1 MSDPLGGRPGQAPY
15 GQGPYG
21 QPAYGQA
28 PVPPW
33 PRTGA
38 HDADPYPQ
46 APSSYDSSY
55 PDPPPYDTSYDY
67 PRADGTGDD
76 ADVTRPAGASGPPGS
91 AGAKDAANAADA
103 PEPVPGGRAAA
114 RAAARARQERSGRHG
129 GRRAARPPRSRIRR
143 VLKITGI
150 AMSVLLLVAA
160 GGGYWLYQHLNGNI
174 TSVSLTDGAGKN
186 AAGKEKPDAF
196 GRTPINIL
204 VMGSDGRTSAEDCK
218 LGGGCSKTGVQT
230 GQNADVEMVVH
241 ISADRS
247 NATVMSIPRD
257 TMTDIPACTNPKT
270 GASTGGYHGMINS
283 ALAYGQACQ
292 VATVHKLT
300 DIPIDHF
307 IQVDFSGVVKMSDAV
322 GGVSV
327 CVDNNVYDTYSHLKL
342 SAGSH
347 TLKGVAALEF
357 LRSRHGFGDGSDL
370 GRTYAQHIYLSA
382 LIRKFKSAGTL
393 TNPVAVYHLA
403 DAATKALTVDT
414 GLGTVSKLIGLAGD
428 LDKVPSKRITF
439 TTMQTAADPA
449 NPDRA
454 VVGPGA
460 RTLFATIAGDQSL
473 TTASGGKS
481 AAASATGAPT
491 TPPVPASRITV
502 RVENGTGAAGRAT
515 TVATALVAKGFN
527 PATHAGNAPATA
539 AVTTLTYGPGE
550 QGQAQTVARAL
561 GMATSHLKKGTTAG
575 LTLVIGTDWP
585 SGATFPGG
593 TGKPAPVDTQAALN
607 NSHAETADQ
616 TGKCAKVSRYRT
628 VQINGVPMTPTQ
640 AYAAARTK
648 PDSDA

>member
-1 MSDPLGGRPGQAPY
+1 MA
-15 GQGPYG
+15 
-21 QPAYGQA
+21 
-28 PVPPW
+28 V
-33 PRTGA
+33 
-38 HDADPYPQ
+38 
-46 APSSYDSSY
+46 
-55 PDPPPYDTSYDY
+55 
-67 PRADGTGDD
+67 
-76 ADVTRPAGASGPPGS
+76 
-91 AGAKDAANAADA
+91 
-103 PEPVPGGRAAA
+103 
-114 RAAARARQERSGRHG
+114 
-129 GRRAARPPRSRIRR
+129 
-143 VLKITGI
+143 
-150 AMSVLLLVAA
+150 VLLAAA

-204 VMGSDGRTSAEDCK
+204 VMGSDGRTSAADCQ
-218 LGGGCSKTGVQT
+218 LGGGCSKTGIQT

-257 TMTDIPACTNPKT
+257 TMTAIPACTNPKT
-270 GASTGGYHGMINS
+270 GVSTAGYRGQINS
-283 ALAYGQACQ
+283 ALTYGQACQ

-300 DIPIDHF
+300 NIPIDHF

-327 CVDNNVYDTYSHLKL
+327 CVDGDVYDTYSHLKL
-342 SAGSH
+342 SSGSH

-393 TNPVAVYHLA
+393 TNPMAVYRLA

-414 GLGTVSKLIGLAGD
+414 GLGSVNKLIGLAGD

-439 TTMQTAADPA
+439 TTMQTAADPS
-449 NPDRA
+449 NSDRV

-460 RTLFATIAGDQSL
+460 QTLFDTISNDQSL
-473 TTASGGKS
+473 TTSSGGKS

-491 TPPVPASRITV
+491 TPPVPAAQITV
-502 RVENGTGAAGRAT
+502 RVENGTGVAGRAS
-515 TVATALVAKGFN
+515 TVAGALVTKGFN
-527 PATHAGNAPATA
+527 PATHGGNAPATA
-539 AVTTLTYGPGE
+539 ATTTLTYGPGE

-561 GMATSHLKKGTTAG
+561 GMSSAHLKQGTTAG
-575 LTLVIGTDWP
+575 LTLVIGADWP

-593 TGKPAPVDTQAALN
+593 TAKPAPADTQAALS
-607 NSHAETADQ
+607 NSHAQTADQ
-616 TGKCAKVSRYRT
+616 AGKCAKVSHYKT
-628 VQINGVPMTPTQ
+628 VQINGVPMTPGQ
-640 AYAAARTK
+640 AYQAARTK